1 MGWLD
6 ASFTYRSGNIPKYK
20 VGDKVYKLLV
30 IPPELGK
37 RKLQKFCVA
46 CEITGVSTKKS
57 GFIFRE
63 FTYTVKM
70 LNTGEIVENVYESEL
85 YTEYQNVL
93 ETKNPDITFEEL
105 IDQLYEE
112 FSDDYTKGQFALYI
126 HALIIQQGWYNKF
139 PHGFYVYEKPH
150 R

>member
-1 MGWLD
+1 MSWLD
-6 ASFTYRSGNIPKYK
+6 AASFYSSGKTPKYK

-46 CEITGVSTKKS
+46 CEITSVSTKKS

-70 LNTGEIVENVYESEL
+70 STGEIVENVYESEL
-85 YTEYQNVL
+85 YPEYIDVP
-93 ETKNPDITFEEL
+93 ETKNPDITFKEAVEEAL
-105 IDQLYEE
+105 EQMSEE
-112 FSDDYTKGQFALYI
+112 SL
-126 HALIIQQGWYNKF
+126 
-139 PHGFYVYEKPH
+139 
-150 R
+150 

>member
-6 ASFTYRSGNIPKYK
+6 ASFTYRSGKEPKYK

-37 RKLQKFCVA
+37 RKLQKFCVE
-46 CEITGVSTKKS
+46 CEVTSVSTKKS

-70 LNTGEIVENVYESEL
+70 PTGEVVDNVYESEL
-85 YTEYQNVL
+85 YTEYQNVP
-93 ETKNPDITFEEL
+93 ETKNPDITLGEAIEEAMEQMTSETL
-105 IDQLYEE
+105 
-112 FSDDYTKGQFALYI
+112 
-126 HALIIQQGWYNKF
+126 
-139 PHGFYVYEKPH
+139 
-150 R
+150 

>member
-1 MGWLD
+1 MSWLD
-6 ASFTYRSGNIPKYK
+6 AATFYRSGDTPKYK

-46 CEITGVSTKKS
+46 CEIISVSTKKS

-70 LNTGEIVENVYESEL
+70 STGEIVENVYESEL
-85 YTEYQNVL
+85 YTEYQNVP
-93 ETKNPDITFEEL
+93 ETKNPDITFKEAVEE
-105 IDQLYEE
+105 
-112 FSDDYTKGQFALYI
+112 ALE
-126 HALIIQQGWYNKF
+126 QMS
-139 PHGFYVYEKPH
+139 
-150 R
+150 